1 MAHTWNV
8 GAVDALDFV
17 WLPRWDRCPLIQD
30 EPEEEP

>member
-30 EPEEEP
+30 EPEEAP